1 MGERRLGREG
11 SHQLDLSRSLVWCLD
26 DRANSVAG
34 YCEAE
39 QEEEGPPLSGLHG
52 DDRKQRWGAEGCR
65 KAASCSLSAEDYG
78 ARP

>member
-26 DRANSVAG
+26 DRADSVAG
-34 YCEAE
+34 YGEAE

-52 DDRKQRWGAEGCR
+52 TIVSKGGARRGAEKQRAVALALR
-65 KAASCSLSAEDYG
+65 TTPLV
-78 ARP
+78 P